1 MVELYQIYLIT
12 DLTNNKKYVGQ
23 VIQHRGYKSRFAEHI
38 NGTKTANTRMLSNAI
53 IKHGANNFIVELIE
67 SDIPEYLIDE
77 KEIFNISYYNTYYT
91 NKLGYNITH
100 GGQGIHGYKHTDET
114 KKKISE
120 ASKTRW
126 EMYRD
131 SAEYLI
137 RNKKISEKLTGR
149 NKSEEA
155 KRKYSE
161 AAKKRFA
168 TEPGTFKGKHHTDAT
183 KRKLAEKNGY
193 AVAMC
198 SKESGEVIKTFLSA
212 MEASRFLNE
221 NNYTQ
226 NKNAFTRIITI
237 CKGIKGQGKTA
248 YGFIWKYLE

>member
-67 SDIPEYLIDE
+67 SGIPENLIDE
-77 KEIFNISYYNTYYT
+77 KEVFYISHYNTYYP
-91 NKLGYNITH
+91 NKLGYNMTL
-100 GGQGIHGYKHTDET
+100 GGQGIHGYKHTDVT

-120 ASKTRW
+120 ASRSFW
-126 EMYRD
+126 ERYKYSD
-131 SAEYLI
+131 EYLR
-137 RNKKISEKLTGR
+137 RNENISKNLSGR
-149 NKSEEA
+149 VKSDET
-155 KRKYSE
+155 KRKFSE
-161 AAKKRFA
+161 AAKKRFS
-168 TEPGTFKGKHHTDAT
+168 TEPGTFKGKHHSDAA
-183 KRKLAEKNGY
+183 KRKIAEKNGHS
-193 AVAMC
+193 VAMC
-198 SKESGEVIKTFLSA
+198 SKESGEIIKTFVST

-226 NKNAFTRIITI
+226 NKSAFTRIITI
-237 CKGIKGQGKTA
+237 CEGVKGQGKTA

>member
-67 SDIPEYLIDE
+67 SDIPEDLIDE
-77 KEIFNISYYNTYYT
+77 KEIFYIKYYNTYYP
-91 NKLGYNITH
+91 NKLGYNMTL
-100 GGQGIHGYKHTDET
+100 GGQGVHGYKHTDET

-120 ASKTRW
+120 SGKARW
-126 EMYRD
+126 EHYQN
-131 SAEYLI
+131 SNECQF
-137 RNKKISEKLTGR
+137 RNKKISESLTGR
-149 NKSEEA
+149 VKSEESR
-155 KRKYSE
+155 RKCSE

-168 TEPGTFKGKHHTDAT
+168 TEPGTFKGKHHSDAT
-183 KRKLAEKNGY
+183 KRKIAEKNGHS
-193 AVAMC
+193 VAMC
-198 SKESGEVIKTFLSA
+198 SKESGEVIKTFLST

-226 NKNAFTRIITI
+226 NKSAFTRIITI
-237 CKGIKGQGKTA
+237 CEGVKGQGKTA